1 MGSRIVVF
9 GSYVQEFNSRQPG
22 LPVPGQTIRGTG
34 FQLGYGGK
42 GFNQAMAAHKAG
54 ADMIFVAK
62 VGGDSFGKA
71 ALEFFAENGI
81 DSGHVI
87 VDNSVAT
94 GVALVMVDE
103 KTCQNQIVVVPG
115 ASEHITDADVESCRD
130 LLESCSILLLQHE
143 INMDAQAK
151 AIDIAHRAGAKVVL
165 NPAPALPLSDEMLA
179 KIDTVTPNESEA
191 LVLTGVEVV
200 DLPSARQAA
209 EVFLKKGVK
218 NVVITMGSMGAYA
231 TDGVRE
237 ELVDRL
243 PVQPVDT
250 TGAGDA
256 FNGAFVTALSEG
268 CDLFEALRFANVG
281 GALSVTKEGSSCAMP
296 SREAIDRF
304 YSECYGK

>member
-1 MGSRIVVF
+1 MGSKVLVF

-42 GFNQAMAAHKAG
+42 GFNQAMAAHMAG
-54 ADMIFVAK
+54 ADITFVAK
-62 VGGDSFGKA
+62 VGNDSFGHA
-71 ALEFFAENGI
+71 AMEFFARNGMSS
-81 DSGHVI
+81 DRVI
-87 VDNSVAT
+87 VDDSVGT

-115 ASEHITDADVESCRD
+115 AAEHITDQDVENARD
-130 LLESCSILLLQHE
+130 LLESCAIMLLQHE

-151 AIDIAHRAGAKVVL
+151 AIDIAFKAGARIVL
-165 NPAPALPLSDEMLA
+165 NPAPALPLSDEMLS

-191 LVLTGVEVV
+191 LVLTGVEVR
-200 DLPSARQAA
+200 DLESARRAA
-209 EVFLKKGVK
+209 KVFLDKGVK
-218 NVVITMGSMGAYA
+218 NAVITMGSMGAYA

-237 ELVDRL
+237 EMVERL

-268 CDLFEALRFANVG
+268 CDLFEALKFANVG

-296 SREAIDRF
+296 SRAEIDRF
-304 YSECYGK
+304 YQECYGK

>member
-1 MGSRIVVF
+1 MGSKVLVF

-42 GFNQAMAAHKAG
+42 GFNQAMAAHMAG
-54 ADMIFVAK
+54 ADITFVAK
-62 VGGDSFGKA
+62 VGDDSFGHA
-71 ALEFFAENGI
+71 AMDFFAKNGMAS
-81 DSGHVI
+81 DRVI
-87 VDNSVAT
+87 VDDNVGT

-115 ASEHITDADVESCRD
+115 AAEHITDQDVENCRD
-130 LLESCSILLLQHE
+130 LLEGCSIMLLQHE

-151 AIDIAHRAGAKVVL
+151 AIDIAHKAGARIVL
-165 NPAPALPLSDEMLA
+165 NPAPALPLSDDMLA

-191 LVLTGVEVV
+191 LVLTGVEVH
-200 DLPSARQAA
+200 DMESARKAA
-209 EVFLKKGVK
+209 KVFLDKGVK
-218 NVVITMGSMGAYA
+218 NAVITMGSMGAYA

-237 ELVDRL
+237 EMVNRL

-268 CDLFEALRFANVG
+268 CDLFEALKFANVG

-296 SREAIDRF
+296 SRAEIDRF
-304 YSECYGK
+304 YQECYGK